1 MVRVAAVVLSLFVIG
16 GAYQVRALDVSRHA
30 AAMELDE
37 AEPHMQM
44 PSAGA
49 AGSPDVLRKLQ
60 EMDPEVERFAGY
72 IATVSPAIFATY
84 TLLGS
89 LGCFLMFCF
98 TCAFTACCTIALLP
112 YEICTG
118 GSCCPCLPCL

>member
-1 MVRVAAVVLSLFVIG
+1 MARSIILLAGLLAVGCAALS
-16 GAYQVRALDVSRHA
+16 AAQAQPRAEL
-30 AAMELDE
+30 LDE
-37 AEPHMQM
+37 PEQVLTVR
-44 PSAGA
+44 SDTGYN
-49 AGSPDVLRKLQ
+49 SPDVLRKLQ

-84 TLLGS
+84 ALVGS

-98 TCAFTACCTIALLP
+98 TCAFTACCTVALLP